1 MRASASSAKAE
12 KTEKAAAKRTPRPA
26 AASRPRA
33 WEPGPATDAGRPLD
47 PRTLEA
53 MESRFGHD
61 FGRVRIHTGPEADRA
76 ADGLGAQAYTLG
88 LDVRFGA
95 GRYRPDTP
103 AGEALLVHEL
113 EHVARAGP
121 RGPEVPKLQPK
132 DPVDHGANLIKIFR
146 LPGNRDTRLR
156 QYLEAHP
163 DSFGTA
169 ERLLVNWR
177 FPANDGPNVKA
188 QLLNVLARLDPG
200 SKERVTKLVLRET
213 DLLRQEVLRAH
224 RRMWGSYEAAAYA
237 HAWLTWSDER
247 LKKKPKPAE
256 ARLLQALHA
265 AAQVRFD
272 VAAGDHWAELKNANR
287 TLDALMEASD
297 AQPSLQLDVLQQT
310 SDLIQGAIGEA
321 RRERI
326 HSNDDVATMKK
337 YPSPDLELRKAE
349 KAAIQAGQEEKE
361 ARDKRAALEGATGG
375 TVPAPDPKQARAQI
389 KEARKVEAAATAR
402 RTKAKKALD
411 LRSAELTEWVKAEHR
426 LRDERSRRDAK
437 LAQTL
442 PADVQEPGVKL
453 SELLDDDQKWWIYH
467 TALNNLGT
475 GFGYG
480 QRRLFHERTTGN
492 ILSHRSKVAT
502 NRMALGVDYNVAV
515 STYERHGEGQYDIY
529 SEAGK
534 DVNTAVPEHVDLAL
548 VLGRPAGS
556 TGPRLFQH
564 VSSGVLSASPVDQDA
579 ADDSVLAKLIHGYFG
594 FESWDKKKREA
605 WLKGERQGLPTPNPD
620 ATRILG
626 GLTFDKTIAGQEPS
640 ADVMADVKAIRAAL
654 EAALHTRLLALKP
667 PVDVQGDILDF
678 VIANRKD
685 FSALNTISAAA
696 YAAFDAI
703 LGSRGA
709 KSAYTRNS
717 AAAAVFAAVRKAALE
732 DAAVSEPLLKL
743 IARLLDKGLKGNRGG
758 PSMTL
763 THKYREVNG
772 KTEAWIQVYYGHMH
786 DVAQLAGGTAV
797 EEGARLG
804 KVGSSGNSVS
814 PHVHMGIAVYEKE
827 PRYGMPPIGF
837 LVPLDYF
844 PFWGAKK

>member
-1 MRASASSAKAE
+1 
-12 KTEKAAAKRTPRPA
+12 
-26 AASRPRA
+26 
-33 WEPGPATDAGRPLD
+33 
-47 PRTLEA
+47 

-76 ADGLGAQAYTLG
+76 ADGLGAHAYTLG

-121 RGPEVPKLQPK
+121 PGPEVPKLQPK
-132 DPVDHGANLIKIFR
+132 DGVDHEGNLAKIFR
-146 LPGNRDTRLR
+146 LPGGRDVKLR

-163 DSFGTA
+163 DSLATA
-169 ERLLVNWR
+169 ESLLVSWSFN
-177 FPANDGPNVKA
+177 PKTEGHVKA
-188 QLLNVLARLDPG
+188 ALMNVLAKLDSG
-200 SKERVTKLVLRET
+200 STDRVAKMVRKRTE
-213 DLLRQEVLRAH
+213 LLRQETLRSH
-224 RRMWGSYEAAAYA
+224 RRMWTSYEAAAYA
-237 HAWLTWSDER
+237 HAWLAWTEER
-247 LKKKPKPAE
+247 LGKLGKKPKPAE
-256 ARLLQALHA
+256 KRLLEALRK
-265 AAQVRFD
+265 AAQIRFD
-272 VAAGDHWAELKNANR
+272 VAAGDHESELKNANY
-287 TLDALMEASD
+287 TLNALMEASD
-297 AQPSLQLDVLQQT
+297 AQPSQQLDVLQQV
-310 SDLIQGAIGEA
+310 SDYVHGAIGEA

-326 HSNDDVATMKK
+326 HSNDDVATLKK
-337 YPSPDLELRKAE
+337 YPSAQLEFRKAE
-349 KAAIQAGQEEKE
+349 ETATRTGKEEKE
-361 ARDKRAALEGATGG
+361 AQDKRIALEGA
-375 TVPAPDPKQARAQI
+375 VPAPDPKQVRAQI
-389 KEARKVEAAATAR
+389 KEAKKVEAAATSR
-402 RTKAKKALD
+402 RTQAKKALD

-426 LRDERSRRDAK
+426 LWDERSRRDAK

-453 SELLDDDQKWWIYH
+453 SDLLDDDQKWWIYH

-480 QRRLFHERTTGN
+480 PRQLFHERTTGN

-515 STYERHGEGQYDIY
+515 STYARHGEGQYDIY

-534 DVNTAVPEHVDLAL
+534 NVNTAVPEQVDLAL

-564 VSSGVLSASPVDQDA
+564 VSSGVFSASPVDQNA

-594 FESWDKKKREA
+594 FDSWDKKKREA
-605 WLKGERQGLPTPNPD
+605 WLKGERQGLPTPSPD

-640 ADVMADVKAIRAAL
+640 EDVVADLKAIRAAL
-654 EAALHTRLLALKP
+654 EASLHTRLLALKP

-678 VIANRKD
+678 VIANEKD
-685 FSALNTISAAA
+685 FSAEKTISAAA
-696 YAAFDAI
+696 YAAFYAI
-703 LGSRGA
+703 PGSRGA
-709 KSAYTRNS
+709 KSAFTRTS
-717 AAAAVFAAVRKAALE
+717 AAAVVYAAVRQAVLE
-732 DAAVSEPLLKL
+732 DAAVSEPLQKL
-743 IARLLDKGLKGNRGG
+743 IARLLEMGLKGNRGG

-772 KTEAWIQVYYGHMH
+772 TKEAWIQVYYGHMH
-786 DVAQLAGGTAV
+786 DVEQIPQGAAV
-797 EEGARLG
+797 EPGAPLG

-814 PHVHMGIAVYEKE
+814 PHVHMGIAVYERE
-827 PRYGMPPIGF
+827 PRGYGMPPIGF

-844 PFWGAKK
+844 PFWGAK